1 MSNSFS
7 LKNDEF
13 CSSINSADFRPVHA
27 SNASDLMSMRNLRK
41 EKKLKEIS
49 DYSLEKF
56 TSIEHEWKKFNT
68 TKNQVSKISF
78 KQSKKLRINNSQND
92 DIIKL
97 ATSTVKLLGR
107 KANNPPTSSKSSKK
121 LSQLLNSVA
130 KELNFNTP
138 KKQSKL

>member
-7 LKNDEF
+7 LENHEF
-13 CSSINSADFRPVHA
+13 CGGLNSAGFKPVHI
-27 SNASDLMSMRNLRK
+27 SNTSDLTSMRNLRK
-41 EKKLKEIS
+41 EKRLKEIS

-56 TSIEHEWKKFNT
+56 NSIEHEWKKFNT
-68 TKNQVSKISF
+68 TKNTVSKISF
-78 KQSKKLRINNSQND
+78 KQSKKLLTNHSQND

-107 KANNPPTSSKSSKK
+107 KPNKPAPSSKSSKK